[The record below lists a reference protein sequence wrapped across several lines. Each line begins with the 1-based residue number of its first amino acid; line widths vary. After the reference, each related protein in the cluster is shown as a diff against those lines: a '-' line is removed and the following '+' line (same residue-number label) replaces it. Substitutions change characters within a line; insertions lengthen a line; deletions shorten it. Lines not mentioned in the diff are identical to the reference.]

1 MAPGIPMDIRI
12 IGVFIGVDI
21 LVVGTTTINAR
32 PAHRRP
38 FPLAS
43 ATIES
48 SMPSGAIANYGAG
61 AGRRRSRL
69 NRC

>member
-1 MAPGIPMDIRI
+1 MEVGI
-12 IGVFIGVDI
+12 IGVFIGGDI

-38 FPLAS
+38 ILVAS

-48 SMPSGAIANYGAG
+48 SAPSGAIANYGDG
-61 AGRRRSRL
+61 AGRR
-69 NRC
+69 